1 MGKCE
6 PLGTFGSRFTQ
17 TFDFAPRL
25 PSQSLESLP
34 FSVYVLLLQISV
46 GICVLKTNTDA
57 ELSRNSYFASPVVYN
72 FGVIQWAWKGKCIT
86 DMLHVL
92 QWECENKR
100 NTKPLSLLMQD
111 MRRQR
116 TLQKRRPW
124 LIRKMLDWFTSTSP
138 SSQSSAAIESGKETV
153 HVLTSEMLHN
163 FFSNWLLLTTSL
175 LIGLHL
181 EGSFEFW
188 NLNINIITNVFA

>member
-72 FGVIQWAWKGKCIT
+72 FGVIQWA
-86 DMLHVL
+86 
-92 QWECENKR
+92 
-100 NTKPLSLLMQD
+100 
-111 MRRQR
+111 
-116 TLQKRRPW
+116 
-124 LIRKMLDWFTSTSP
+124 
-138 SSQSSAAIESGKETV
+138 
-153 HVLTSEMLHN
+153 
-163 FFSNWLLLTTSL
+163 
-175 LIGLHL
+175 
-181 EGSFEFW
+181 
-188 NLNINIITNVFA
+188 